1 MNPRPRHKKIKR
13 PMDKK
18 FVFVIGMLVTVLG
31 GGLTQTAFARGNA
44 PAQCI
49 QCHRKLTPSLVKD
62 WERSSMAGSGMDCT
76 QCHGSAHT
84 NETDSKKAVM
94 PNIKVCGTCHKKQAE
109 RFTMGKHGKAEAAL
123 SISAMGKKV
132 KAQAPGIFEKS
143 CATCHNGICK
153 DGGQCN
159 ACHGSHMFS
168 AREALKPEAC
178 LPCHM
183 GNHPQ
188 YEAYGNSRHG
198 ALYRS
203 RGLDS
208 GAPTCAACHMAGGD
222 HMVKTSWGFFGV
234 RGEESDPVH
243 SADQDTVKGAVE
255 MLGPILAPDSFRP
268 SMAQWTEHR
277 NAMVEICSQC
287 HAKSRSRENLAA
299 CDGIVAQANH
309 LAAGF
314 IKSAD
319 KLKKEGILNQK
330 EYFWLIRDKMHAQRM
345 GMYISAFHQH
355 PEGVLLELIHF
366 NRATMAV
373 QKQQSKKMT
382 ME

>member
-1 MNPRPRHKKIKR
+1 MNKKHF
-13 PMDKK
+13 
-18 FVFVIGMLVTVLG
+18 FVMGALVTVFLAHW
-31 GGLTQTAFARGNA
+31 TQAAFARTNA
-44 PAQCI
+44 ASECI
-49 QCHRKLTPSLVKD
+49 RCHRTLNPSLVKD
-62 WERSSMAGSGMDCT
+62 WELSSMAVSGMKCT

-94 PNIKVCGTCHKKQAE
+94 PNIKVCGTCHTTQAK

-132 KAQAPGIFEKS
+132 KAQASGVFDKS
-143 CATCHNGICK
+143 CATCHNSICK
-153 DGGQCN
+153 DGGRCN
-159 ACHGSHMFS
+159 ACHGSHRFS
-168 AREALKPEAC
+168 AREARKPEAC

-198 ALYRS
+198 ALYRA
-203 RGLDS
+203 RGLDGS
-208 GAPTCAACHMAGGD
+208 VPTCATCHMPDGD

-234 RGEESDPVH
+234 RGEEPDPQI
-243 SADQDTVKGAVE
+243 SADQETVKGAVE

-268 SMAQWTEHR
+268 DMAEWTEHR
-277 NAMVEICSQC
+277 NKMVEICSQC
-287 HAKSRSRENLAA
+287 HAKSPVRENLAA
-299 CDGIVAQANH
+299 CDNIVAQANH

-319 KLKKEGILNQK
+319 KLKEQGILDQK

-345 GMYISAFHQH
+345 GMYISAFHQS

-366 NRATMAV
+366 KRATMAV
-373 QKQQSKKMT
+373 QKQQSEKIDLK
-382 ME
+382 